1 MYILQA
7 CFSHTLQHHF
17 FITQHQT
24 MLLVIMQNHLKILY
38 RFKKVFNIII
48 ILFKEAPSWADSVA
62 QKDLTGS
69 ELEHVSETSV

>member
-1 MYILQA
+1 
-7 CFSHTLQHHF
+7 
-17 FITQHQT
+17 

-69 ELEHVSETSV
+69 ELERVSETSV

>member
-24 MLLVIMQNHLKILY
+24 INAVSYYAKPFENY

-62 QKDLTGS
+62 HKDLTGS
-69 ELEHVSETSV
+69 ELERVSEMSV